1 MGIKNTRKTKR
12 LIKANGVSDKQDQ
25 EARMRILHISAR
37 LPYPLYKGDALRGY
51 YQIKYLSRRHSI
63 VLLSFIE
70 SQEQLRYLPELEK
83 FCDHVETV
91 LLSRNRSFLNAT
103 FSFFSKMPL
112 QVNYFRSSQM
122 RKKIKWLL
130 QTESFD
136 LVHLQSIR
144 VAPYLIFYENIPR
157 VIDLI
162 DAQSIVMKRRFKR
175 ERLLLKPIFYLEWQ
189 RVKNYELDVCAD
201 FNQVI
206 VVSEAEKEAIQTKV
220 AIAVNHNGVDTE
232 IFSLVSEGRE
242 PSTLVFTG
250 NMGYFPNVDAVMYF
264 TQEIFPIVK
273 KRIPSVKFYIVGAN
287 PIRKIQRLDAD
298 QHIVV
303 TGLVDNVHRH
313 LKKATLSVC
322 PMRAGSGI
330 QNKVL
335 EAMATGTPVVA
346 TDYAIGG
353 LRVTHGQD
361 IMVANKPTEFARRVI
376 ELLSNH
382 ELRQKISRNA
392 RRLVEKNYS
401 WDSSIQQLE
410 KIYQTAIRD

>member
-1 MGIKNTRKTKR
+1 M
-12 LIKANGVSDKQDQ
+12 
-25 EARMRILHISAR
+25 MRILYISAR
-37 LPYPLYKGDALRGY
+37 LPYPLYKGDKLRGY
-51 YQIKYLSRRHSI
+51 YQIKYLCKRHSI

-70 SQEQLRYLPELEK
+70 SQEQLRYLSQLGK

-91 LLSRNRSFLNAT
+91 LLSRNRSFLNVA
-103 FSFFSKMPL
+103 FSFFSKIPL

-122 RKKIKWLL
+122 RKKVKWLL

-136 LVHLQSIR
+136 LVHLQSIY
-144 VAPYLIFYENIPR
+144 VAPYLIRSNNIPR
-157 VIDLI
+157 VIDLV
-162 DAQSIVMKRRFKR
+162 DARSITMKRRFKR

-189 RVKNYELDVCAD
+189 RVKNYELDVCAN

-206 VVSEAEKEAIQTKV
+206 VVSEAEKEAIQTEV
-220 AIAVNHNGVDTE
+220 PIAVNHNGVDTE
-232 IFSLVSEGRE
+232 IFSFVSEGRE

-250 NMGYFPNVDAVMYF
+250 NMGYFPNVDAVIYF
-264 TQEIFPIVK
+264 TQEILPIVK

-287 PIRKIQRLDAD
+287 PARKIQRLGAR

-303 TGLVDNVHRH
+303 TGLVEDIHRY

-330 QNKVL
+330 QNKIL

-353 LRVTHGQD
+353 IRVTHGQD
-361 IMVANKPTEFARRVI
+361 IMVANKPTEFAGRVI
-376 ELLSNH
+376 ELLNNQ
-382 ELRQKISRNA
+382 ELRQKMSRNA
-392 RRLVEKNYS
+392 RRLVEENYS
-401 WDSSIQQLE
+401 WKSSIQQLE
-410 KIYQTAIRD
+410 KIYQAAITG